1 MKVKNEDLKLAS
13 CQYATEKTQDQNGVT
28 YWSVVPFFGI
38 LKNSAKKNPAVGPV
52 EVKA

>member
-1 MKVKNEDLKLAS
+1 MVP
-13 CQYATEKTQDQNGVT
+13 EKTQDQNGVT

-52 EVKA
+52 EVKHNKPAAHVKQN